1 MRLLIEDLIKQ
12 VRDEIKQSHEE
23 TVVNFVAHSEA
34 ISTRVS
40 ELVAADQIRD
50 ERGSSPRSH
59 RWMSR

>member
-23 TVVNFVAHSEA
+23 IVVNFVAHSEA

-40 ELVAADQIRD
+40 ELVAAD
-50 ERGSSPRSH
+50 
-59 RWMSR
+59 